1 MPNSLHNRY
10 AGQGLHTSPAVS
22 HAAWSTLC
30 SSGIFIAW
38 MTPSGQR
45 VPWERST
52 SKGNCCSDLKYK
64 QEQTCRGLLHVLV
77 QHNLQS
83 LDLNSPSL
91 IYFGKKTFCRS
102 HDSSHSTLQT
112 FSFSLPNS
120 DNWIF
125 RDIHL
130 SQLSDFCTIKSPLHI
145 TAMHRFSI
153 LIIKN
158 MQRLFLISCFIAFMP
173 HRQLQPYIYHFHMWI
188 LRVSFY
194 AKIIKFKLNSKV
206 DNCPRTPRAR
216 GLL

>member
-77 QHNLQS
+77 QHNLES

-91 IYFGKKTFCRS
+91 IYFGKKKPFACAMTPPTLPCK
-102 HDSSHSTLQT
+102 HSRFPSPTLIT
-112 FSFSLPNS
+112 GYFGIYTYNHS
-120 DNWIF
+120 W
-125 RDIHL
+125 
-130 SQLSDFCTIKSPLHI
+130 LSDFCTTKSPLHI

-188 LRVSFY
+188 LRVTVSMH
-194 AKIIKFKLNSKV
+194 K
-206 DNCPRTPRAR
+206 
-216 GLL
+216 